1 MQRIATTCTN
11 TDQLTLANLILQR
24 HAGLWSTEPGSDL
37 PIVDTRRT
45 NYALLHHVAP
55 SRPVLVYRLSTFR
68 IAQMNLMLQFNGDR
82 GHKSKRDDDVFV
94 YLWVQLSMWLS
105 QLLCTQHVHQSV
117 KFRLLIIMSSQS
129 RNNYFSE
136 TSSLGIL
143 FFISCDKLRYFF
155 NDGPRFFIRYLGRS
169 MYIAMHCN
177 ILRC

>member
-1 MQRIATTCTN
+1 MRACGALNLGPTFPSLTHVELITRCYITWRHPGPSSFIDSQRLELRRWIWCFNSMATGGTKVKVMMTSLC
-11 TDQLTLANLILQR
+11 
-24 HAGLWSTEPGSDL
+24 
-37 PIVDTRRT
+37 
-45 NYALLHHVAP
+45 
-55 SRPVLVYRLSTFR
+55 
-68 IAQMNLMLQFNGDR
+68 
-82 GHKSKRDDDVFV
+82 V